1 MKKTSI
7 IDKETVT
14 VTSTIEKL
22 QKTIEEKRLK
32 LALELHKF

>member
-22 QKTIEEKRLK
+22 QTTIEEKRLK
-32 LALELHKF
+32 TALELRKF